1 MTSKLIALLFSL
13 ALIAAACGADAA
25 DPTAAP
31 AATTVIT
38 DATPTTTETGVVAS
52 EPKLRGEPAPELDF
66 TYFSD
71 ESPGTLA
78 DFAGTPVVLNFWA
91 SWCPA
96 CIAEMPDF
104 QAVNAE
110 LGDQVEFVGVAIQD
124 QRELSESLA
133 AETGVDYTLVEDL
146 DGSTYQ
152 SIGGFAMPTTLFINE
167 LGEIVEQH
175 NGTLFAE
182 ELESKIRELLLNG

>member
-1 MTSKLIALLFSL
+1 MTSKLIALLFGL
-13 ALIAAACGADAA
+13 ALIAAACGTDAA
-25 DPTAAP
+25 DPTLAP
-31 AATTVIT
+31 SAATTMT
-38 DATPTTTETGVVAS
+38 AAPTNTPGSDASAT

-66 TYFSD
+66 VYFSD

-104 QAVNAE
+104 QAVNAA
-110 LGDQVEFVGVAIQD
+110 LGDQVQFVGVAIQD
-124 QRELSESLA
+124 QRALSNSLA
-133 AETGVDYTLVEDL
+133 TETGVEYTLVEDL

>member
-1 MTSKLIALLFSL
+1 MIPKLSALLVGL
-13 ALIAAACGADAA
+13 ALIATSCGADSA
-25 DPTAAP
+25 DPTVAP
-31 AATTVIT
+31 ATTTAVT
-38 DATPTTTETGVVAS
+38 DAAPTTTGTAS
-52 EPKLRGEPAPELDF
+52 TSGPKLRGEPAPELEF

-71 ESPGTLA
+71 ESPGSLA

-104 QAVNAE
+104 QAVNAA
-110 LGDQVEFVGVAIQD
+110 LGGQVQFVGVAIQD
-124 QRELSESLA
+124 QRELSNSLA
-133 AETGVDYTLVEDL
+133 AETGVEYTLVEDL

-182 ELESKIRELLLNG
+182 ELESKIRELLLTG

>member
-1 MTSKLIALLFSL
+1 MTSKLIALLFSV

-25 DPTAAP
+25 DPTIAP
-31 AATTVIT
+31 APTTVLT
-38 DATPTTTETGVVAS
+38 DAPPTTTGTAGAAT

-66 TYFSD
+66 TYFAD
-71 ESPGTLA
+71 GSPGTLA

-96 CIAEMPDF
+96 CVAEMPDF
-104 QAVNAE
+104 QAVNAK
-110 LGDQVEFVGVAIQD
+110 LGDRVEFVGVAIQD
-124 QRELSESLA
+124 QRELSNSLA
-133 AETGVDYTLVEDL
+133 AETGVEYTLVEDL
-146 DGSTYQ
+146 DGSTYR

>member
-1 MTSKLIALLFSL
+1 MTSKLIALLFSV

-25 DPTAAP
+25 DPSIAP
-31 AATTVIT
+31 A
-38 DATPTTTETGVVAS
+38 PTTTGTAGAAT

-66 TYFSD
+66 TYFAD

-96 CIAEMPDF
+96 CVAEMPDF

-124 QRELSESLA
+124 QRELSNALA
-133 AETGVDYTLVEDL
+133 AETGVEYTLVEDL